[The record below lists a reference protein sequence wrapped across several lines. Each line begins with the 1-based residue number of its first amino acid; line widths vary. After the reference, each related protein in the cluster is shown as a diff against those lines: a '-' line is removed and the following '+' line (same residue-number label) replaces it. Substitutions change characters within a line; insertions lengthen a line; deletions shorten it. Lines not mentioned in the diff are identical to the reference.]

1 MRREAA
7 SIRLQKHMRAHKAR
21 KSYTKLQASAVVIQ
35 TGIRAMASR
44 NEYRYRRRTKA
55 AIIVQVI
62 NFLVAKKRKFSAKT
76 NQIIT
81 L

>member
-1 MRREAA
+1 
-7 SIRLQKHMRAHKAR
+7 MRAHKAR